1 MIQQHLDKI
10 REIVNTDIDPALWE
24 ICQGILREVRAIETM
39 VKEQKP
45 VAWMYNRVGSEFN
58 PCFIAAGQEA
68 DSLRLGRPPLMNP
81 SSAHVDWTPLCT
93 AAASAR
99 QKSNESRPKTC
110 PNKFRPDGTYSGCQ
124 LHNLHCAYPNCEK

>member
-24 ICQGILREVRAIETM
+24 ICQGILREVRAIE
-39 VKEQKP
+39 
-45 VAWMYNRVGSEFN
+45 AI
-58 PCFIAAGQEA
+58 IA
-68 DSLRLGRPPLMNP
+68 PKVP
-81 SSAHVDWTPLCT
+81 TPT
-93 AAASAR
+93 
-99 QKSNESRPKTC
+99 PKC